1 MEGSIIFYTYGS
13 TLELNGQQFEA
24 GRLTEDLLNLSPDDY
39 HPLHERMVRIRTL
52 MDIYEYVRKSELW
65 WKLNDEMEQLC
76 QELRRYTVFRL
87 LPDDCYDAFFSVIRE
102 ITGQFSLF
110 PPEEHSLS
118 EDDQTK
124 LLSASAEEFFQSDDG
139 DSDPEISLGL
149 LDLFRRREGSEE
161 KGELFYYEM
170 FRLLGACEDT
180 WSAYKKYID
189 RYMMYLHD
197 IRAFVPTIRNFIKFI
212 LSTLTTNGPESY
224 AAALYGFYNDDR
236 TAEKLIVNPITYHG
250 DCYRRHDEYM
260 LSYVPREL
268 PDGSMAICQEHVTDS
283 LQALM
288 KADYMLAL
296 NSGHNIRRCIIC
308 GKYFMLKSGVH
319 ALYCEGACPHAPGYT
334 CRQFGT
340 VEVQKELA
348 KNNPKVKA
356 KLTAFSRIT
365 KDMQRGA
372 ISQEDARRAKD
383 HVRDRLYDALRS
395 PDISV
400 EEFSEQISTAQVY
413 EYCRITRVSKPRGR
427 PPKAKA
433 GGPMTNEELVR
444 RYYGGDERTLEE
456 LYRRNL
462 GLIRRIARETAREFN
477 CLHMDRERPGELSG
491 YTKTILEDLCG
502 EGALEFLTRVQSREY
517 DESRAVLATYLYPH
531 LKGRMTRW
539 LEQHIGNL
547 SLSKHEMD
555 AVRQAQ
561 RLYHSGQF
569 SIEEIAEKM
578 DVLLEQAVKHI
589 RYNTHFVGVNDL
601 IPGSYD
607 GDPFERL
614 MPGNLSVSAEQ
625 VVYRKV
631 CIELLQELFDALPKK
646 DRDILGKFYGVF
658 GFEKTSLKEI
668 GMYHMMKE
676 SAVEKAKER
685 AVTKL
690 KKAYPGSRLQ
700 IWRNVHRMI
709 RRPILP
715 AKDDRALRRSFT
727 TSTLRNQES
736 GRS

>member
-1 MEGSIIFYTYGS
+1 MDVLTVCVGADQNFVSLIVLGQLQRGRVSGDRVDCFAFREALYHVIEQYTVRLVVEPLGGHEIRVDRFRL
-13 TLELNGQQFEA
+13 TVDTCDQLLPLEL
-24 GRLTEDLLNLSPDDY
+24 
-39 HPLHERMVRIRTL
+39 
-52 MDIYEYVRKSELW
+52 
-65 WKLNDEMEQLC
+65 
-76 QELRRYTVFRL
+76 
-87 LPDDCYDAFFSVIRE
+87 
-102 ITGQFSLF
+102 
-110 PPEEHSLS
+110 
-118 EDDQTK
+118 
-124 LLSASAEEFFQSDDG
+124 
-139 DSDPEISLGL
+139 GL
-149 LDLFRRREGSEE
+149 
-161 KGELFYYEM
+161 
-170 FRLLGACEDT
+170 
-180 WSAYKKYID
+180 
-189 RYMMYLHD
+189 
-197 IRAFVPTIRNFIKFI
+197 FI
-212 LSTLTTNGPESY
+212 LHGIPHHGAHASGGLAPLVVCE
-224 AAALYGFYNDDR
+224 ADD
-236 TAEKLIVNPITYHG
+236 
-250 DCYRRHDEYM
+250 
-260 LSYVPREL
+260 
-268 PDGSMAICQEHVTDS
+268 
-283 LQALM
+283 
-288 KADYMLAL
+288 
-296 NSGHNIRRCIIC
+296 
-308 GKYFMLKSGVH
+308 
-319 ALYCEGACPHAPGYT
+319 
-334 CRQFGT
+334 
-340 VEVQKELA
+340 
-348 KNNPKVKA
+348 
-356 KLTAFSRIT
+356 
-365 KDMQRGA
+365 
-372 ISQEDARRAKD
+372 
-383 HVRDRLYDALRS
+383 
-395 PDISV
+395 
-400 EEFSEQISTAQVY
+400 
-413 EYCRITRVSKPRGR
+413 
-427 PPKAKA
+427 
-433 GGPMTNEELVR
+433 
-444 RYYGGDERTLEE
+444 
-456 LYRRNL
+456 
-462 GLIRRIARETAREFN
+462 
-477 CLHMDRERPGELSG
+477 
-491 YTKTILEDLCG
+491 TKTILEDLCG